1 MQDCHWWEDVTY
13 KEYLAC
19 LHVMLVDVRRVYTH
33 THTHTQT
40 YKHRNTNTKETKKR
54 KRKKHG
60 SIAGY
65 LNV

>member
-1 MQDCHWWEDVTY
+1 
-13 KEYLAC
+13 LFAC
-19 LHVMLVDVRRVYTH
+19 YVGRCKKGIH
-33 THTHTQT
+33 THT
-40 YKHRNTNTKETKKR
+40 YKHRNINTKETKKR